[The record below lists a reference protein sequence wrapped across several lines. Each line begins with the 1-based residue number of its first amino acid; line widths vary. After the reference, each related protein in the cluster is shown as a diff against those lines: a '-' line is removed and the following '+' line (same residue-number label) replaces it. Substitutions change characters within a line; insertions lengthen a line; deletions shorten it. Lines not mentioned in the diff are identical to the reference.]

1 MNLEQ
6 LREELIADEGCK
18 YTVYE
23 DHLGLE
29 TLGIGHLITQQ
40 DPEFGQPVGTPV
52 SEQRVHQAFNLDIL
66 VTVEDC
72 RRLYPEWDTLPEEVQ
87 RIVANM
93 MFNLGYPRLSK
104 FVGMWKA
111 VRSGEWQKAA
121 DEMVDSKWYYQV
133 PNRAE
138 RLVQRMR
145 SIPDEQDVTGI

>member
-18 YTVYE
+18 YTVYK

-66 VTVEDC
+66 VTIEDC

-87 RIVANM
+87 QSLSVCGRRFALANGKKQQM
-93 MFNLGYPRLSK
+93 KWLTQSGIIKSLTEPKGLSK
-104 FVGMWKA
+104 G
-111 VRSGEWQKAA
+111 
-121 DEMVDSKWYYQV
+121 
-133 PNRAE
+133 
-138 RLVQRMR
+138 
-145 SIPDEQDVTGI
+145 